1 MSVNDSRTGTGSWL
15 PCAGRLVGRAYE
27 VDRIDRLR
35 RSVEETGAGR
45 LVLVTGEAGVG
56 KSRLVAEVAA
66 AARTHGVAV
75 LTGRSVPDSDAF
87 RPLEE
92 ALAGALRHRS
102 IPADPALRP
111 YLPALAHLLPA
122 FLASG
127 TTPAATSRVMIA
139 EGTLQ
144 LLAAITGGRGA
155 VLVLEDL
162 QWADPDTLDVLSY
175 LCHAADG
182 SRLLILCTA
191 RDDTDLPERL
201 LALTA
206 SCSAPLVHLARL
218 RREDVSDMLSSCMD
232 GPPPPELLDFML
244 EHADGIPFLVEELLR
259 GMAAAGALDASGRLR
274 GPVQPGVPR
283 TFAATVRRRLDAMA
297 PAERQVVEVAAVL
310 GRRFD
315 WRRIPQALG
324 MTPAQVLSAL
334 RTLVSTGLVEA
345 EDEDTF
351 RFRHALSRDAVLGE
365 LLPPERAALTRAV
378 AQVVEQ
384 AEESGDLAA
393 ALWAAA
399 GEGARAARLYIRAGG
414 SARRRGALHTAERS
428 MRRAAAL
435 AGDPVDLATAEH
447 GLLDV
452 LAASGDTEQALSLG
466 ARLLAAGD
474 ESVRLTL
481 AEVAATAGRRDS
493 ARAWLADLPEDGS
506 PRGSVL
512 IARIAHEEGRPDD
525 AREAAHRALAAARA
539 AGLWSVACEALR
551 VIGRADRVSDP
562 AAARRAFAAA
572 EQLAT
577 EHQLPVERISALH
590 ELGTIDLLVDGST
603 ELLQRAR
610 ALAEEAGMLG
620 TAATL
625 DVQLAAA
632 LTHRDP
638 DGALVHAVRS
648 AELARRL
655 RMDRLRATALMFA
668 AAVYAGRH
676 DTIAME
682 REVRTALALAPD
694 DLDVN
699 AGIWGAVRAHVALLD
714 NDRDELAR
722 CLDTAMGFL
731 RRSPTTTPA
740 PTRGLWALVRTLA
753 GDDGAA
759 RDEARP
765 SDVNWQNAALLDY
778 ADAVAY
784 GRAGQPAEAERAF
797 GAADAAMARLP
808 WWRHRVRLLIAD
820 AAHEDGWGEPTAWV
834 REAMPVF
841 TGRHEAAL
849 VAACRTY
856 LRTAGEPVPR
866 AARGTAVVPAD
877 LTGAGVTGRE
887 MEVLHLAVQGHND
900 AEIARR
906 LFLSPRT
913 VETHMRNLRDKT
925 ASPSRQALIDRAKS
939 GLAKR

>member
-1 MSVNDSRTGTGSWL
+1 MAGTGAGQWQ
-15 PCAGRLVGRAYE
+15 PCACRLVGRAE
-27 VDRIDRLR
+27 EFDHVDALR
-35 RSVEETGAGR
+35 RSVQGTGTGR
-45 LVLVTGEAGVG
+45 LALVTGEAGVG
-56 KSRLVAEVAA
+56 KSRLVAELAA
-66 AARTHGVAV
+66 AARAGDTAV

-92 ALAGALRHRS
+92 ALAGALRHRAV
-102 IPADPALRP
+102 PADPALRP

-122 FLASG
+122 VVPGPSAV
-127 TTPAATSRVMIA
+127 ATSRVMVA
-139 EGTLQ
+139 EGMLR
-144 LLAAITGGRGA
+144 LLTSLTGGRGA
-155 VLVLEDL
+155 VLILEDL
-162 QWADPDTLDVLSY
+162 QWADPDTLDVVSY
-175 LCHAADG
+175 LCHAAQG
-182 SRLLILCTA
+182 SRLLILGTA
-191 RDDTDLPERL
+191 RDDGDLPERL
-201 LALTA
+201 LDLTA
-206 SCSAPLVHLARL
+206 SCSAAVVHLDRL
-218 RREDVSDMLSSCMD
+218 QREDVREMLSACMA
-232 GPPPPELLDFML
+232 GPPPVELLDFMV
-244 EHADGIPFLVEELLR
+244 EHADGIPFLIEELLR
-259 GMAAAGALDASGRLR
+259 GMASVGAIDAQGRLR
-274 GPVQPGVPR
+274 SPLQPSVPR
-283 TFAATVRRRLDAMA
+283 TFAATVRRRLDGLAA
-297 PAERQVVEVAAVL
+297 QERHVLEVAAVL

-315 WRRIPQALG
+315 WRRIPPTLQLAPL
-324 MTPAQVLSAL
+324 QVLAAL

-345 EDEDTF
+345 EAEDEHTF

-365 LLPPERAALTRAV
+365 LLPPERSALTRAV
-378 AQVVEQ
+378 AEVVEQ

-399 GEGARAARLYIRAGG
+399 GEGARAARLYIRAGE
-414 SARRRGALHTAERS
+414 SARRRAALHTAERS
-428 MRRAAAL
+428 LRRAATL
-435 AGDPVDLATAEH
+435 AGNPADRANAEH

-452 LAASGDTEQALSLG
+452 LAASGDTEQALLLG
-466 ARLLAAGD
+466 ERLLAAGD
-474 ESVRLTL
+474 DSVRLTL
-481 AEVAATAGRRDS
+481 AEVAATAGHRDR
-493 ARAWLADLPEDGS
+493 ARAWLAGLPEDGS

-512 IARIAHEEGRPDD
+512 IARIAHEEGRPDE
-525 AREAAHRALAAARA
+525 AREAAHRALSAAT
-539 AGLWSVACEALR
+539 AGGQWPVACEALE

-572 EQLAT
+572 DALAT
-577 EHQLPVERISALH
+577 EHELPVERISALH

-620 TAATL
+620 TGATL

-638 DGALVHAVRS
+638 DRALVHATRS

-668 AAVYAGRH
+668 AAVYADRR
-676 DTIAME
+676 DTVAME

-714 NDRDELAR
+714 NDRDQLQR
-722 CLDTAMGFL
+722 CLDTAMGYL

-740 PTRGLWALVRTLA
+740 PTRGLWALVRTLD

-759 RDEARP
+759 RAEARP

-784 GRAGQPAEAERAF
+784 GRAGQPAEADRALS
-797 GAADAAMARLP
+797 AADAAMARLP
-808 WWRHRVRLLIAD
+808 WWRHRVRLLVAP
-820 AAHEDGWGEPTAWV
+820 AAREDGWGDPTAWV
-834 REAMPVF
+834 REALRAF
-841 TGRHEAAL
+841 TARQDAPL

-866 AARGTAVVPAD
+866 AVRGTSVPAA
-877 LTGAGVTGRE
+877 LSGTGVTGRE
-887 MEVLHLAVQGHND
+887 MEVLKLAVQGHSD
-900 AEIARR
+900 ADIARR
-906 LFLSPRT
+906 LYLSPRT

-925 ASPSRQALIDRAKS
+925 DSPTRQALIDRVKS
-939 GLAKR
+939 GVAAP